1 MKHRRFHVGMNADE
15 IARFFELFE
24 KRVRR
29 FSFGET
35 LHLIRVRAHRFKE
48 KLIGYLRVTT
58 IEQPGVTRY
67 NPGDDIWINA
77 VA

>member
-58 IEQPGVTRY
+58 IEQPGVTRHD
-67 NPGDDIWINA
+67 PGNSIGVNTLA
-77 VA
+77 